1 MNRALRAATM
11 GVLLLSPIA
20 LSACSAGQVTQT
32 ATQERDKVGALAAVG
47 DITLRKANLEHPGD
61 GGYAAGDD
69 AVLVLAIANG
79 SDEADTLTEVSGEG
93 FDEAVIST
101 SGAAAPS
108 VSSVP
113 GASTAPAAPTT
124 DAGAAATDTATPP
137 AATQTV
143 PPVAS
148 TTAAAPTELEIP
160 ARSTVF
166 IGEDGAPTIT
176 LTGLDEALTTGRFV
190 ELTFTFENA
199 GEVTMLVPVG
209 TPADVVERG
218 EAFDFHHEEEA
229 HGGEAGGEG
238 EHSSE
243 ESEEGAQRE
252 GGE

>member
-1 MNRALRAATM
+1 M
-11 GVLLLSPIA
+11 GVLLLSPVA

-79 SDEADTLTEVSGEG
+79 SDEADTLTDISGEG

-108 VSSVP
+108 TSSVP
-113 GASTAPAAPTT
+113 GASTAPADPTT
-124 DAGAAATDTATPP
+124 DADAAATPPVATQTAPP
-137 AATQTV
+137 AAAT
-143 PPVAS
+143 
-148 TTAAAPTELEIP
+148 TELEIP

-166 IGEDGAPTIT
+166 IGEESGPTVT
-176 LTGLDEALTTGRFV
+176 LSGLDEALTTGRYL

-199 GEVTMLVPVG
+199 GEVTMLVPVAN
-209 TPADVVERG
+209 PAEVLERG

-229 HGGEAGGEG
+229 SGGETGG